1 MIWDTFDCHHMATLL
16 LQPVHVFVSLI
27 SFFYNCKYR
36 NIWNTLR
43 RNTSSRQYYYPQ
55 QDKLLLGQITNSSI
69 HDNNKYDTGL
79 NLSLIEPN
87 MYFAFINRNV
97 RIFLFFFH
105 FLDIYA
111 FCIANI
117 SKFHIETFL

>member
-1 MIWDTFDCHHMATLL
+1 MTWDTFDCHYMATLL

-27 SFFYNCKYR
+27 SFFYNCKYI

-43 RNTSSRQYYYPQ
+43 RNSRQYNYPQ

-105 FLDIYA
+105 FFGCMHFA
-111 FCIANI
+111 
-117 SKFHIETFL
+117 